1 MADAADSTIPTR
13 PAQLPPVARQL
24 SVRAIMETIL
34 LHGPTSRAGLAELTG
49 LSRQT
54 TTQVV
59 LELERD
65 GWLEVSGRMQGRIGR
80 SAPTYDLKAT
90 AAFVLGIRLEGEI
103 VQMALA
109 DIRGDV
115 VAEINAPTDPSGG
128 IAVLRQIGTLYRAM
142 IGKAGVPAAKVRV
155 AVVGSPGV
163 VDPVTGHI
171 DIAPSIPHLG
181 DINVVEELR
190 AEIGVPLAIENG
202 VKLSALGELWQG
214 VARGARNFAYFGIGR
229 GVGMGIVSDGKL
241 LRGGRGAAGEIA
253 YLPLGGDPFDPAGFA
268 TGTFETAVNADAL
281 LGRYRGYG
289 GMPGASVADIFAAY
303 DCGEAAARAAIEEI
317 SRIIVLAVRAIQ
329 AVIDADL
336 IVFGGSIGR
345 RPQLAACVQDLLPR
359 VMRERPTLMSSAL
372 GDRATIVGALGEALH
387 RLHADLFGVDAVRR
401 ELTLTDLGQSQRSA

>member
-1 MADAADSTIPTR
+1 
-13 PAQLPPVARQL
+13 
-24 SVRAIMETIL
+24 
-34 LHGPTSRAGLAELTG
+34 
-49 LSRQT
+49 
-54 TTQVV
+54 
-59 LELERD
+59 
-65 GWLEVSGRMQGRIGR
+65 
-80 SAPTYDLKAT
+80 
-90 AAFVLGIRLEGEI
+90 
-103 VQMALA
+103 
-109 DIRGDV
+109 
-115 VAEINAPTDPSGG
+115 
-128 IAVLRQIGTLYRAM
+128 M

-171 DIAPSIPHLG
+171 DIAPSIPHFG

-190 AEIGVPLAIENG
+190 AEIGVPLTIENG

-268 TGTFETAVNADAL
+268 SGTFEMAVNADAL

-289 GMPGASVADIFAAY
+289 GAPGASVADIFAAY
-303 DCGEAAARAAIEEI
+303 DRSEAPARAAIEEI
-317 SRIIVLAVRAIQ
+317 ARVLVLAVRAIQ

-345 RPQLAACVQDLLPR
+345 RPQIASSVRDLLPR
-359 VMRERPTLMSSAL
+359 VMRERPSLMSSAL
-372 GDRATIVGALGEALH
+372 GDRATLVGALGEALH

-401 ELTLTDLGQSQRSA
+401 ELTLTDLGQSQRPA